1 MALAYTERNTTFRAG
16 ELPAICITV
25 DDSQPTLGAGEKVL
39 KGTLA
44 LITGGAVI
52 AAVEDP
58 GDDPAALLG
67 IAQETYDNSAGETP
81 LHIPMVFRRGQCF
94 VDNADG
100 LTEILSSSVGFDVSI
115 VDNYTVAQV
124 SMGPVAVRCVGLSKD
139 GQQVEIWIP

>member
-1 MALAYTERNTTFRAG
+1 MALATTERNTTFRAG

-25 DDSQPTLGAGEKVL
+25 EDVQPTLGAGEKVL

-44 LITGGAVI
+44 LKMGATVI
-52 AAVEDP
+52 AATDEL
-58 GDDPAALLG
+58 DDPAVLLG

-100 LTEILSSSVGFDVSI
+100 LTEITAGDVGFDVSI
-115 VDNYTVAQV
+115 LDNYTVEQT
-124 SMGPVAVRCVGLSKD
+124 SMGPVQVRCVGLSKD